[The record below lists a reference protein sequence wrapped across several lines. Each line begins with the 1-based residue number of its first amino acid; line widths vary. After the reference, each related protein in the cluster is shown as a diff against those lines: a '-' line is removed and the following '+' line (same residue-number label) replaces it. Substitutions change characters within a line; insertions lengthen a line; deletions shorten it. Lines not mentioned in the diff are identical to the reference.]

1 MDEMLMVQVFC
12 QILFSDVFNFNG
24 ENQPKN
30 ICTNIWCFILPS
42 RFLHPFLLQ
51 CADKTCSNDDFSLA
65 IFWSDHCIPKLIAN
79 FQHRLMN
86 PDILTR

>member
-30 ICTNIWCFILPS
+30 FGVFSCLYVFCA
-42 RFLHPFLLQ
+42 PFVTVYRQ
-51 CADKTCSNDDFSLA
+51 DMFY
-65 IFWSDHCIPKLIAN
+65 
-79 FQHRLMN
+79 
-86 PDILTR
+86 